1 MEIID
6 LEDPDFQAPI
16 IPATTDV
23 SKKRSIEEEEEEEE
37 NTPERLNC
45 SLCELPWTTQGA
57 HRIVHLKCGD
67 VFGKRQIANKKDM
80 RIIWPTKVLAED
92 ESEMKRLKNA
102 LEESKNILET
112 YLNETL
118 LVQKQLQE
126 CRNELAAVKA
136 DEILQLKAEI
146 STANRGLSDNSHTT
160 QSKEF
165 QLCRSYVSGTEK
177 YRTMTVLPLF
187 ETIVVS
193 AEQPR
198 NNSHGIRK
206 INLFNTTLTTSLDKT
221 LKLTSLTNNV
231 TVQTYTLE
239 FPGWSCAFDDHN
251 TNLLYC
257 GLGNNTLM
265 VYDIRNTRSH
275 LHKLKDSSS
284 QAPIHSLNV
293 GQVNDSHSAVLCS
306 NLVQSYV
313 WNFKKDGDTPSY
325 IPIETTPEFK
335 PFHSYYQNGKLLT
348 SSRNK
353 DTTEYVISH
362 SSDTSTCCFDT
373 NIDWSYTTNFKQT
386 SLTRNSF
393 FERNDE
399 LFICF
404 AEADTKPNIKGT
416 STLWTSP
423 NYEIQFS
430 LILFGGSSNQNLIA
444 RQEELIPSIKLKPN
458 RHAWIYVGNTDL
470 IHAFSRTYIAWKN
483 IISDIY
489 FNDSGSKTKWKKP
502 PISHTIAL
510 SSFLDGFDNILKQ
523 EIRNCIHKIIDL
535 ANFGRGVNPSSFVR
549 LAVVNVMLSI
559 TYGHPST
566 VFFKSALYQKIA
578 SVVDTYHKLGGSFE
592 TRSFLNDTSRHD
604 FQMFMYTK
612 LLPLIHQLIGLAR
625 ESKLDNL
632 VKQLDKIE
640 CQLDKDGMAAVI
652 VAIPS
657 M

>member
-16 IPATTDV
+16 IPAIPDA
-23 SKKRSIEEEEEEEE
+23 SKKRSIEEEEDEEE

-67 VFGKRQIANKKDM
+67 VFGKRHLRQSLQFLSTM
-80 RIIWPTKVLAED
+80 RVLAED

-146 STANRGLSDNSHTT
+146 SVANRGLSDNIHTT

-193 AEQPR
+193 AEQPQ

-206 INLFNTTLTTSLDKT
+206 INLFDTSISD
-221 LKLTSLTNNV
+221 
-231 TVQTYTLE
+231 YTLE

-348 SSRNK
+348 SLRNK

-362 SSDTSTCCFDT
+362 SSDTSTYCFDT
-373 NIDWSYTTNFKQT
+373 NIDWSYTNNFKQT

-404 AEADTKPNIKGT
+404 AEADTKSNIKGK
-416 STLWTSP
+416 SILWTNP
-423 NYEIQFS
+423 NCEIQFS
-430 LILFGGSSNQNLIA
+430 PSNQRLIA
-444 RQEELIPSIKLKPN
+444 WQKELIPSIKFKPN

-470 IHAFSRTYIAWKN
+470 THAFSRAYIAWTN
-483 IISDIY
+483 IISSIY
-489 FNDSGSKTKWKKP
+489 FNDNGSKIKWEMP
-502 PISHTIAL
+502 PINHTIAL
-510 SSFLDGFDNILKQ
+510 SSFLDGFDKILKQ
-523 EIRNCIHKIIDL
+523 EIKNCIHKIINL
-535 ANFGRGVNPSSFVR
+535 ANFGRSVNSSSFVR

-559 TYGHPST
+559 TYGHLNT
-566 VFFKSALYQKIA
+566 VFFKSALYQKIESA
-578 SVVDTYHKLGGSFE
+578 LDTYYELGGSFK
-592 TRSFLNDTSRHD
+592 TRRFLNDTSRHD
-604 FQMFMYTK
+604 FQMFMYTT
-612 LLPLIHQLIGLAR
+612 LLPLIHQLIELAR
-625 ESKLDNL
+625 ESKNDNL
-632 VKQLDKIE
+632 IKQLGKIE
-640 CQLDKDGMAAVI
+640 HPLDKDGMAAVI
-652 VAIPS
+652 VVIQS
-657 M
+657 MWKCYGSVLYYVATPTLKK